1 MNTFQMI
8 NEAVRYGSEGNGEEI
23 YDLGEINILDFKT
36 KKVVKVKTPDIIGVV
51 NDARLYLQKKYPY
64 LHLYLVSYKIMYIP
78 NRPSQICDTM
88 CVDGN
93 NNLWINM
100 SYVYNECNMD
110 RDRVFGILFHE
121 MFHIFLEHLIR
132 FNTMFPDSAKALMSK
147 DVFDVA
153 NKKANIAMDYE
164 INASMVADEI
174 VSEEFWKIMNG
185 LYKKEYMGRTWED
198 IYQNYGDKE
207 YREWL
212 ERNGDSVSEA
222 EMKILEA
229 IEKAT
234 SVLKDPTATEEDKA
248 KANRELQKTIDEILG
263 RDRDDDIQDILEKVK
278 DTRMGDIG
286 EIADRIQDVIDDL
299 YKSPSQ
305 MSEDQFDKLLEDI
318 DNMAREMAK
327 NAAEIGKT
335 FGKSEKE
342 AMNDIKRM
350 RNTMRKSITEM
361 REKKMTKA
369 DKKDIADKIKDCL
382 EDVMSSEIN
391 KEKNEA
397 KRKERDA
404 KKEKERKEATK
415 AAHPLRRLIK
425 VLNNLIKL
433 GESPYDLVCPKSHT
447 MMSDIVDIL
456 DPLTEKSLSE
466 ITKSDIEDLEH
477 PLSELKKSFFKDLK
491 ALLDNKTILHKTED
505 DLHDVLDT
513 VFEVVEKALFVHLL
527 NPDLNDSEKTSVL
540 KTAADKLRIIGKILK
555 TQKAWRASDEFK
567 KGYRE
572 VRDELISLFKK
583 DKKAVLKRLFDMG
596 IVNSAVAAGTFDKRS
611 KALFD
616 EMVDEGIIDD
626 DKTTD
631 VWY

>member
-1 MNTFQMI
+1 MI

-23 YDLGEINILDFKT
+23 YDLGEISIHDHKT
-36 KKVVKVKTPDIIGVV
+36 NKIVKVKTPDIISVV

-64 LHLYLVSYKIMYIP
+64 LHLFLVSYKIMYIP
-78 NRPSQICDTM
+78 VWPSQICPTM

-110 RDRVFGILFHE
+110 KNRVFGILFHE

-132 FNTMFPDSAKALMSK
+132 FNTMFPDSVKALMSK

-174 VSEEFWKIMNG
+174 VSEDFWKIMNG

-212 ERNGDSVSEA
+212 ERNGETVSEK
-222 EMKILEA
+222 EMKILDA

-263 RDRDDDIQDILEKVK
+263 RDRDEDIQDILEKVK
-278 DTRMGDIG
+278 DSRMGDIG
-286 EIADRIQDVIDDL
+286 EIADRMQDVINDL

-305 MSEDQFDKLLEDI
+305 MTEEQFDKLLEDI

-327 NAAEIGKT
+327 NASKIAKT
-335 FGKSEKE
+335 FDKSEGDT
-342 AMNDIKRM
+342 MTDIKRM
-350 RNTMRKSITEM
+350 RNTMRKSITKM
-361 REKKMTKA
+361 REQKMTKN
-369 DKKDIADKIKDCL
+369 DKKDIVDKIKDCL
-382 EDVMSSEIN
+382 EDVMTSEIN
-391 KEKNEA
+391 KEKNA
-397 KRKERDA
+397 KKRKERDE
-404 KKEKERKEATK
+404 KKEKERKEAIK
-415 AAHPLRRLIK
+415 AAHPLRKIIK
-425 VLNNLIKL
+425 VFNNLIKL
-433 GESPYDLVCPKSHT
+433 GEEPYDLVCPTSHT
-447 MMSDIVDIL
+447 IMGDIVDIL
-456 DPLTEKSLSE
+456 DKLTEKQLSE
-466 ITKSDIEDLEH
+466 ITKSDIEDLKS
-477 PLSELKKSFFKDLK
+477 PLSKLKESLFNDIK

-505 DLHDVLDT
+505 ELYDILDG
-513 VFEVVEKALFVHLL
+513 VFKDVEKSLFVHLL
-527 NPDLNDSEKTSVL
+527 DTSLTDSEKESAL
-540 KTAADKLRIIGKILK
+540 KLAANRLRMIGKILK

-567 KGYRE
+567 EGFRE
-572 VRDELISLFKK
+572 MRNDLMSLFKK

-596 IVNSAVAAGTFDKRS
+596 LINSVIVEATFDKRS
-611 KALFD
+611 KALFK
-616 EMVDEGIIDD
+616 EMVDEGIIS
-626 DKTTD
+626 
-631 VWY
+631 